1 MNNILGVSD
10 HSRIK
15 PSMSFASLS
24 FIVDDAKYFKFNIP
38 GLAKTET
45 DESLSLFVNMPG
57 VKKEHVKACVEETRS
72 LLSIQGQK
80 YEESYYGG
88 RLPKVTYHAF
98 MGLPN
103 NFVYNNTC
111 IINTEMP
118 QDGMFE
124 VTLPKLDRIELK
136 KTNFFTNIYYT
147 LGSRF
152 TFLFFSSIPSVIMTI
167 ARPLVVNLYC
177 PLLYDS
183 FTMYKEKTAKSL
195 HMSLTPGPQ
204 KMDFTRG
211 GGWVLFLN
219 MPELKIEDV
228 KSFVKCGTLF
238 IEGKTKTKTNM
249 VQYITGI
256 RLPEYLKTKRNMIK
270 TELQDGLFKITVPS
284 VDTKIN
290 LLSSILSNIISS
302 IIVDFISKRTCS
314 LHGSDGWTSRIFT
327 RLNKWTFKWAPTQK
341 RWTKYTPDE
350 LEIEF
355 PVCGLG
361 NEADIDMRV
370 DVKNRFILVAKNNE
384 KGIYY
389 KYYQQLP
396 RCGNFEKAH
405 FKSKLD
411 LGLLTVNVKNFQKEE
426 VKFGFD

>member
-10 HSRIK
+10 QSRIK

-124 VTLPKLDRIELK
+124 VTLPKLDHRRIELK

-152 TFLFFSSIPSVIMTI
+152 TFLFYSSIPSVIMTI
-167 ARPLVVNLYC
+167 ARPLIVNLYC

-195 HMSLTPGPQ
+195 HVSLTPGPR

-211 GGWVLFLN
+211 GRGWVLFLN

-228 KSFVKCGTLF
+228 KSFVKYHTLF

-249 VQYITGI
+249 VHYITGI
-256 RLPEYLKTKRNMIK
+256 RLPEYFKTKRNMIK

-284 VDTKIN
+284 VDTKTSI
-290 LLSSILSNIISS
+290 LSSILSNIISS

-314 LHGSDGWTSRIFT
+314 LQGSDGTSCF
-327 RLNKWTFKWAPTQK
+327 F
-341 RWTKYTPDE
+341 
-350 LEIEF
+350 F
-355 PVCGLG
+355 
-361 NEADIDMRV
+361 
-370 DVKNRFILVAKNNE
+370 
-384 KGIYY
+384 
-389 KYYQQLP
+389 QQLI
-396 RCGNFEKAH
+396 
-405 FKSKLD
+405 
-411 LGLLTVNVKNFQKEE
+411 
-426 VKFGFD
+426 